1 MFKQLG
7 QLGNLASMMKQAQQ
21 MTSRMQ
27 ELNDELRGQRVEGSS
42 GGGMVRVEANGVG
55 EVLKVSLDPDLVA
68 RADREMLEDLLPAA
82 INDAQAQAKQ
92 LHADAMKSITSGM
105 DVPGLDEAISNI
117 TGGENGA

>member
-7 QLGNLASMMKQAQQ
+7 QLGNLASLMKQAQQ

-27 ELNDELRGQRVEGSS
+27 QLNDELRGQRVEGSS
-42 GGGMVRVEANGVG
+42 GGGMVRVEANGTG

-68 RADREMLEDLLPAA
+68 RGDQEMLEDLLPAA

-105 DVPGLDEAISNI
+105 DVPGLDEAIGNI
-117 TGGENGA
+117 TGGDNGA